1 MPRPRFTIPAMMLA
15 VSLLAAGCGGGQQD
29 ASEEPDDA
37 QADGVS
43 EVATSDGDDRPE
55 TTERETT
62 GQPDAAPDPEPEPEP
77 QPVLVRLGD
86 RFGWCADIQRTW
98 DWLAEI
104 QGQVDAVEAAR
115 LDAQAALEAATDEL
129 DRAEALQAL
138 ESAEESYLD
147 FVPAFRDAMDE
158 VTRLLEPDWRS
169 NSGET
174 EAIAVERARE
184 AFYAAAAPTLVDLM
198 KVAQAGR
205 PTRVELQQPE
215 REPVD
220 QTLPPEELLAALEA
234 LQDEADGLVQESI
247 GVKLAMKG
255 AFLDIQVA
263 PTPKDAMDAYALFVE
278 GYQGLHELN
287 QASYLGRE
295 TGREISRA
303 LVSVGLDGAGAHE
316 ALQEARYSIGYIH
329 PWPYDPNP
337 DRNPDVPESFSDVA
351 WAVHETLMQATNE
364 FVLADPAWGAFQ
376 MSLSESCQP

>member
-1 MPRPRFTIPAMMLA
+1 MPWTRLTFVAMLA
-15 VSLLAAGCGGGQQD
+15 AALLAAGCGGDD
-29 ASEEPDDA
+29 ATEEPEDA
-37 QADGVS
+37 VSAVTTDGDRP
-43 EVATSDGDDRPE
+43 ATTTTSDSAAQPE
-55 TTERETT
+55 PT
-62 GQPDAAPDPEPEPEP
+62 DAAP
-77 QPVLVRLGD
+77 QPVLVRLGA

-115 LDAQAALEAATDEL
+115 LDAQAALEAATDDL

-138 ESAEESYLD
+138 ESAERSYILD

-198 KVAQAGR
+198 KVAQAGGPPR
-205 PTRVELQQPE
+205 ELQQPE

-234 LQDEADGLVQESI
+234 LQDEVDGLVQESI
-247 GVKLAMKG
+247 GVKLAMKS

-263 PTPKDAMDAYALFVE
+263 PTAKDAMDAYALFVE
-278 GYQGLHELN
+278 GYQGLNELN
-287 QASYLGRE
+287 EASFWGQE
-295 TGREISRA
+295 TGREIYRA
-303 LVSVGLDGAGAHE
+303 LASVGLDGAGAYE
-316 ALQEARYSIGYIH
+316 ALRDARYNIGYIH
-329 PWPYDPNP
+329 PWPYNPNP
-337 DRNPDVPESFSDVA
+337 DRNPNVPESFSEVE
-351 WAVHETLMQATNE
+351 WAVHETLTQATNE

-376 MSLSESCQP
+376 RSLSESCQP

>member
-1 MPRPRFTIPAMMLA
+1 MPRTRFIVPALLA
-15 VSLLAAGCGGGQQD
+15 VVVLAAGCGGGDD
-29 ASEEPDDA
+29 ATEEPD
-37 QADGVS
+37 
-43 EVATSDGDDRPE
+43 GDQPDTVRDSAE
-55 TTERETT
+55 QTD
-62 GQPDAAPDPEPEPEP
+62 QPDAEPELELEP
-77 QPVLVRLGD
+77 QPVQVRLGD
-86 RFGWCADIQRTW
+86 RFGWCAERQRTW
-98 DWLAEI
+98 DRLAVI
-104 QGQVDAVEAAR
+104 RVQADAVEAAR
-115 LDAQAALEAATDEL
+115 LDAQAALEAATDDL

-147 FVPAFRDAMDE
+147 FVPAFRDVMDE

-205 PTRVELQQPE
+205 PRVETQQPE

-247 GVKLAMKG
+247 GVKLAMKS

-263 PTPKDAMDAYALFVE
+263 LTPKDAMDAYALFVE
-278 GYQGLHELN
+278 GYQGLNELN
-287 QASYLGRE
+287 QAAYFRQE
-295 TGREISRA
+295 TGREIRRA
-303 LVSVGLDGAGAHE
+303 LYRHGRDDAGAHE
-316 ALQEARYSIGYIH
+316 ALREAHYNIGYIH
-329 PWPYDPNP
+329 PWPYNPNP
-337 DRNPDVPESFSDVA
+337 DRNPDVSELFSDVE
-351 WAVHETLMQATNE
+351 WAVHKTLTQATNE

>member
-1 MPRPRFTIPAMMLA
+1 M
-15 VSLLAAGCGGGQQD
+15 
-29 ASEEPDDA
+29 
-37 QADGVS
+37 
-43 EVATSDGDDRPE
+43 
-55 TTERETT
+55 
-62 GQPDAAPDPEPEPEP
+62 
-77 QPVLVRLGD
+77 
-86 RFGWCADIQRTW
+86 
-98 DWLAEI
+98 
-104 QGQVDAVEAAR
+104 
-115 LDAQAALEAATDEL
+115 DAQAALEAATDDL

-234 LQDEADGLVQESI
+234 LQDEVDGLVQESI
-247 GVKLAMKG
+247 GVKLAMKS

-278 GYQGLHELN
+278 GYQGLNELGLD
-287 QASYLGRE
+287 AGP
-295 TGREISRA
+295 EIEILRVEILRA
-303 LVSVGLDGAGAHE
+303 LRSVGLDGAGASAFE
-316 ALQEARYSIGYIH
+316 ALREARYSIGYIH
-329 PWPYDPNP
+329 PWPYNPNP
-337 DRNPDVPESFSDVA
+337 DRNPDVPESFSDVE
-351 WAVHETLMQATNE
+351 WAVHKTLTQATNE